1 MIRLDKLCN
10 WLIIICLAGLL
21 PSIVFI
27 KYLDELGS
35 FAFLTI
41 ALADCLFNRNYKRY
55 VPLFV
60 MVGVMFFYLVYTL
73 MFKSYNTTPYVL
85 MDFVLEIK
93 PFLPLLVIMAIRPVL
108 SATEKSTIKTICVV
122 NAILVVP
129 IYFLNSY
136 MVEQTVGHLAYCGA
150 AAFISSLL
158 YLFCS
163 MKPDGSIDKQD
174 KLIAMALLACGLPC
188 MKAKFLAEA
197 VLTLFALWIYKP
209 MMFHGFKFQHM
220 LVGLLLI
227 GVLLAVTWNKISYYF
242 ITGNSGTFNPSE
254 IQTYARPVLYATAG
268 LIIADYT
275 LLGSGLASFASYA
288 SAANYS
294 GLYYEYGIDKV
305 YGLSEVM
312 PDFICDAYYP
322 SLTQFGLIGIILF
335 IVFWR
340 IIYKKLFI
348 LYEQDITKLRY
359 SFIIGT
365 LALFGI
371 LIENTTGTIFSQSHG
386 MVMAS
391 IIGYAYAHECI
402 FIAKTNIDK
411 QEHITKYNYGK

>member
-1 MIRLDKLCN
+1 MIRLDKVCN

-27 KYLDELGS
+27 KYLDEIGS
-35 FAFLTI
+35 FVFVAL
-41 ALADCLFNRNYKRY
+41 ALADCLLNRNFKRY
-55 VPLFV
+55 VPLFAL
-60 MVGVMFFYLVYTL
+60 VGVMLFYLAYTL
-73 MFKSYNTTPYVL
+73 LFKSYNTPPYVF

-93 PFLPLLVIMAIRPVL
+93 PFLPLLVILAIRPVF
-108 SATEKSTIKTICVV
+108 SANEKAVIKVICMV

-136 MVEQTVGHLAYCGA
+136 MVEQLVGHLAYCGA

-163 MKPDGSIDKQD
+163 IKPNGNIDKQD

-188 MKAKFLAEA
+188 LKAKFFGEA
-197 VLTLFALWIYKP
+197 VLMVFFVWIYKP
-209 MMFHGFKFQHM
+209 MMFHGFKPQYM
-220 LVGLLLI
+220 LVGLLLV
-227 GVLLAVTWNKISYYF
+227 GMLLAVTWNKISYYF

-288 SAANYS
+288 SSANYS

-305 YGLSEVM
+305 YGLSEAM

-322 SLTQFGLIGIILF
+322 SLAQFGIVGIILF
-335 IVFWR
+335 IAFWR
-340 IIYKKLFI
+340 WVYKKLYN
-348 LYEQDITKLRY
+348 LYRQDITKLRY
-359 SFIIGT
+359 SFITGT
-365 LALFGI
+365 LALFGV
-371 LIENTTGTIFSQSHG
+371 LIENTTGTIFSQSYG

-391 IIGYAYAHECI
+391 IIGYAYAHKCNY
-402 FIAKTNIDK
+402 IAKTTTDK
-411 QEHITKYNYGK
+411 Q

>member
-27 KYLDELGS
+27 KYLDEIGS
-35 FAFLTI
+35 FLFLSI
-41 ALADCLFNRNYKRY
+41 PLADCLLNRNFKRY
-55 VPLFV
+55 IPLFV
-60 MVGVMFFYLVYTL
+60 LVGVMLFYLAYTL
-73 MFKSYNTTPYVL
+73 LFKSYNTPPYVF

-93 PFLPLLVIMAIRPVL
+93 PFLPLLVIMAIRPVF

-122 NAILVVP
+122 NATLVLP

-136 MVEQTVGHLAYCGA
+136 LIEQLVGHLAYCGA

-163 MKPDGSIDKQD
+163 IRPDGSIDKQD

-197 VLTLFALWIYKP
+197 VLTLFFLWIYKP
-209 MMFHGFKFQHM
+209 MMFHGFKPQYM
-220 LVGLLLI
+220 LVALLLAGLI
-227 GVLLAVTWNKISYYF
+227 IAVTWNKISYYF
-242 ITGNSGTFNPSE
+242 ITGEATTFDPKA
-254 IQTYARPVLYATAG
+254 IQSFARPMLYATAG

-275 LLGSGLASFASYA
+275 LFGSGLASFASWA

-305 YGLSEVM
+305 YGLSEAM

-322 SLTQFGLIGIILF
+322 SLAQFGLIGIILF
-335 IVFWR
+335 IAFWR
-340 IIYKKLFI
+340 IIYKKLFN
-348 LYEQDITKLRY
+348 LYKQDITKLRY

-365 LALFGI
+365 LALFGV
-371 LIENTTGTIFSQSHG
+371 LIENTTGTVFSQSYG
-386 MVMAS
+386 MVMVS
-391 IIGYAYAHECI
+391 IIAYANAQEYI
-402 FIAKTNIDK
+402 YINKIIDK
-411 QEHITKYNYGK
+411 Q

>member
-21 PSIVFI
+21 PSIMFI

-35 FAFLTI
+35 FAFLAI
-41 ALADCLFNRNYKRY
+41 AFADCLLNRNFKRY

-60 MVGVMFFYLVYTL
+60 MVGVMLFYLVYTL

-93 PFLPLLVIMAIRPVL
+93 PFLPLLVIMAIRPVF
-108 SATEKSTIKTICVV
+108 SASEKAAIKTICVV
-122 NAILVVP
+122 NAILVLP
-129 IYFLNSY
+129 TYLLTPF
-136 MVEQTVGHLAYCGA
+136 MVEQLVGHLAYCGA

-163 MKPDGSIDKQD
+163 IHPDGSINKQD
-174 KLIAMALLACGLPC
+174 KLIGMALLACGLPC

-197 VLTLFALWIYKP
+197 VLALFFLWIYKP
-209 MMFHGFKFQHM
+209 MMFHGFKPQYM
-220 LVGLLLI
+220 LVGLLLV

-242 ITGNSGTFNPSE
+242 ITGSSGTFNPSE
-254 IQTYARPVLYATAG
+254 VQSYARPVLYATAG

-275 LLGSGLASFASYA
+275 LLGSGLASFASFA
-288 SAANYS
+288 SSANYS

-305 YGLSEVM
+305 YGLSEAM

-322 SLTQFGLIGIILF
+322 SLAQFGLIGIILF

-340 IIYKKLFI
+340 IVYKKLFN
-348 LYEQDITKLRY
+348 LYKQDIARLRY
-359 SFIIGT
+359 CFITGT
-365 LALFGI
+365 LALFGV
-371 LIENTTGTIFSQSHG
+371 LIENTTGTVFSQSYG
-386 MVMAS
+386 MVMVS
-391 IIGYAYAHECI
+391 IIAYAYA
-402 FIAKTNIDK
+402 
-411 QEHITKYNYGK
+411 QEYNYISKKPQINN

>member
-21 PSIVFI
+21 PSIMFI

-35 FAFLTI
+35 FAFLAI
-41 ALADCLFNRNYKRY
+41 ALADCLLNRNFKRY
-55 VPLFV
+55 IPLFA
-60 MVGVMFFYLVYTL
+60 MMGVMLFYLVYTL
-73 MFKSYNTTPYVL
+73 MFKSYNTPQYVL

-93 PFLPLLVIMAIRPVL
+93 PFLPLLVIMSIRPVF
-108 SATEKSTIKTICVV
+108 SAGEKAAIKTICVV
-122 NAILVVP
+122 NAILVLP
-129 IYFLNSY
+129 TYLLTPF
-136 MVEQTVGHLAYCGA
+136 MVEQLVGHLAYCGA

-174 KLIAMALLACGLPC
+174 KLIVMALLACGLPC

-197 VLTLFALWIYKP
+197 VLTLFFLWIYKP
-209 MMFHGFKFQHM
+209 MMFHGFKPQYM
-220 LVGLLLI
+220 LVGLLLV

-254 IQTYARPVLYATAG
+254 VQTYARPVLYATAG

-275 LLGSGLASFASYA
+275 LLGSGLASFASFA
-288 SAANYS
+288 SSANYS

-305 YGLSEVM
+305 YGLSEAM

-322 SLTQFGLIGIILF
+322 SLAQFGLIGIILF

-340 IIYKKLFI
+340 IVYKKLFN
-348 LYEQDITKLRY
+348 LYKQDIARLRY
-359 SFIIGT
+359 CFITGT
-365 LALFGI
+365 LALFGV
-371 LIENTTGTIFSQSHG
+371 LIENTTGTVFSQSYG
-386 MVMAS
+386 MVMVS
-391 IIGYAYAHECI
+391 IIAYAYA
-402 FIAKTNIDK
+402 
-411 QEHITKYNYGK
+411 QEYNYISKKQQINN